1 MQLCVCLDVDICTM
15 YAVPEEGIGFLGTG
29 LSDGGKLLCG
39 CWELNLASLK
49 EQKVVL
55 TTEPSLQAPGNKFFC
70 NRKEN

>member
-1 MQLCVCLDVDICTM
+1 M

-55 TTEPSLQAPGNKFFC
+55 TTEPSLQAPGNKFFFVIGKKTERRDC
-70 NRKEN
+70 VFCF